1 MTKDDWVT
9 VCGSRLAA
17 NDITNFSSLEICD
30 VGRLAYGT
38 ALTAPCL
45 DLMENAFKL
54 IDILEWVRR
63 ADGEAPVLISSWY
76 RDSEYN
82 HIIGGVRNSM
92 HLTLGAA
99 DIVKVGWSPS
109 KVADLLEDNPHKNL
123 LGIGR
128 YNSFTHV
135 DVRGMI
141 GRPSPARWGSNES

>member
-9 VCGSRLAA
+9 VCGSRLAT

-63 ADGEAPVLISSWY
+63 ADGEAPVLINSWY
-76 RDSEYN
+76 RDPEYN
-82 HIIGGVRNSM
+82 EVIGGVPHSM
-92 HLTLGAA
+92 HITLGAA

-109 KVADLLEDNPHKNL
+109 DVADLIDGSPWTKQ
-123 LGIGR
+123 LGLGR
-128 YNSFTHV
+128 YQSFTHV

-141 GRPSPARWGSNES
+141 GRPAPARWGS